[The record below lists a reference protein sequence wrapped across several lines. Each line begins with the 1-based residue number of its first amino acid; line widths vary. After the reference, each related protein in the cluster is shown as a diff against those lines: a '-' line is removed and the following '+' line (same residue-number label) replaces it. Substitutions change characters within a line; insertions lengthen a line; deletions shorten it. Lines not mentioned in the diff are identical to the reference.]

1 MAEIAETGSED
12 YERGFKDGL
21 KSECLKELKPI
32 MVELAEGCTEAI
44 KGITPML
51 IDKAHLTIKHAVN
64 RWIPCSERL
73 PESRCGVIFTVDRG
87 HPFVC
92 VGYRINNERKGL
104 QRWFDKLSGLNFSDY
119 DVKAWMPMPDAY
131 EPQKEGASDD

>member
-1 MAEIAETGSED
+1 MAEMRIDISE
-12 YERGFKDGL
+12 
-21 KSECLKELKPI
+21 I
-32 MVELAEGCTEAI
+32 
-44 KGITPML
+44 
-51 IDKAHLTIKHAVN
+51 VN
-64 RWIPCSERL
+64 RAVDKLIESGWRPTEWIPCSERL
-73 PESRCGVIFTVDRG
+73 PNSGEGIIFTVDRG

-131 EPQKEGASDD
+131 EPPESEVQSDDER

>member
-1 MAEIAETGSED
+1 MDDLINRDALGVSLFPL
-12 YERGFKDGL
+12 GKKDAADIYRL
-21 KSECLKELKPI
+21 I
-32 MVELAEGCTEAI
+32 MDA
-44 KGITPML
+44 P
-51 IDKAHLTIKHAVN
+51 AVN

-73 PESRCGVIFTVDRG
+73 PENKCGVIFTVDRG

-92 VGYRINNERKGL
+92 VGYRINSEREGLKL

-131 EPQKEGASDD
+131 EPPESEVQE